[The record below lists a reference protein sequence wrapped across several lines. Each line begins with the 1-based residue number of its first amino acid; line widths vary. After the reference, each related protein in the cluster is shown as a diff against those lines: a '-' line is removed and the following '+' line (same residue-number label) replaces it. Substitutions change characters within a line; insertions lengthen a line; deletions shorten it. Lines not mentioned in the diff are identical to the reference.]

1 MNALMRECKIL
12 VRSPA
17 DAVQSLLFVVM
28 VVTLFPL
35 AISPDPSVLAG
46 IAAGLIWVV
55 ALLAALLAAERGIQ
69 ADFADGVLEQMVLGN
84 TPLWLLCLIKAFAH
98 WLSCGLPL
106 LLITPL
112 LGTMLALEALEIYWM
127 LASLALGLPVLSLFC
142 TLGAMLTVGL
152 DRSSVSLPLLI
163 APFLIPTL
171 ILGTQWVQSGG
182 QSFYGYMLAAL
193 LSLSVVTLPLATGVA
208 VRIAVSR

>member
-1 MNALMRECKIL
+1 VNALMRECKIL

-152 DRSSVSLPLLI
+152 DRGSVLLPLLI

-193 LSLSVVTLPLATGVA
+193 LSLSIVTLPLATGVA

>member
-1 MNALMRECKIL
+1 VNALMRECKIL

-152 DRSSVSLPLLI
+152 DRSSVLLPLLI

>member
-1 MNALMRECKIL
+1 MRECKIL

-112 LGTMLALEALEIYWM
+112 LGA
-127 LASLALGLPVLSLFC
+127 ALGV
-142 TLGAMLTVGL
+142 
-152 DRSSVSLPLLI
+152 
-163 APFLIPTL
+163 
-171 ILGTQWVQSGG
+171 
-182 QSFYGYMLAAL
+182 
-193 LSLSVVTLPLATGVA
+193 
-208 VRIAVSR
+208 

>member
-1 MNALMRECKIL
+1 MNPLIRECKIL

-17 DAVQSLLFVVM
+17 DTVQSVLFVVI
-28 VVTLFPL
+28 VVMLFPL
-35 AISPDPSVLAG
+35 AISPDPTILAG
-46 IAAGLIWVV
+46 IAAGLMWVV
-55 ALLAALLAAERGIQ
+55 ALLASLLAAERGIQ
-69 ADFADGVLEQMVLGN
+69 ADFADGALEQMVLGK
-84 TPLWLLCLIKAFAH
+84 TPLWLLCSIKAFAH

-112 LGTMLALEALEIYWM
+112 LGTMLALDGLEIFWM
-127 LASLALGLPVLSLFC
+127 LASFALGLPILSLFC

-152 DRSSVSLPLLI
+152 DRGSALLPLLI

-193 LSLSVVTLPLATGVA
+193 LSLSVVSLPLATGVA
-208 VRIAVSR
+208 ARIAVSR